1 MAAFALVA
9 TAALVA
15 FGTVPGSRDWT
26 AAAFFTAFGILASV
40 LGYRR
45 STGTSGTIS
54 FLPFLSIAMLAP
66 NIAALVTVFVSI
78 LLSEIVA
85 RRALIKGLF
94 NVAQYVLAE
103 ALAVLCFLG
112 LGGRS
117 LFDGRPS
124 AIAFIALFVV
134 FTAVNKF
141 AVSLVVS
148 ASTSGSA
155 RQHWLMSVRDSVVYD
170 VLSLPLI
177 IFFAFAYVQVGPLW
191 AATFVLP
198 MLGIRQLYKNIFAL
212 QKINEELL
220 QLMVA
225 AIEARDPYTSG
236 HSQRV
241 ARFARVIARH
251 AGLSSKF
258 VERTGIAAL
267 LHDVGKIYEEFAP
280 ILRKPG
286 RLSDE
291 EFTVMKSHPLKSA
304 NLVSKV
310 SHFADLVPAIR
321 AHHEAWDGSGYPDQ
335 LRGSNIPIGAR
346 VIALADTIDAM
357 STSRP
362 YRAAMS
368 SELVREEIRSQAGR
382 QFDPDICRVLLAPA
396 SWLELEREIG
406 IAISEF
412 PTDSHAPEPVVAG
425 RTGEYEVQPVG

>member
-15 FGTVPGSRDWT
+15 FGAVPGSRDWT
-26 AAAFFTAFGILASV
+26 AAVFFTAFGFLASV

-66 NIAALVTVFVSI
+66 NAAALVTVFVSI
-78 LLSEIVA
+78 LFSEIVA
-85 RRALIKGLF
+85 RRAPIKGLF

-103 ALAVLCFLG
+103 ALAILCFLG

-124 AIAFIALFVV
+124 VVSFIALFVA

-141 AVSLVVS
+141 AVSLVVA

-155 RQHWLMSVRDSVVYD
+155 RQHWMMSVRDSAVYD

-241 ARFARVIARH
+241 ARFARVIARQ
-251 AGLSSKF
+251 AGVSGK
-258 VERTGIAAL
+258 VAERTVVAAL

-286 RLSDE
+286 RLTDDE
-291 EFTVMKSHPLKSA
+291 FAVMKSHSLKSA

-321 AHHEAWDGSGYPDQ
+321 AHHEAWDGSGYPDM
-335 LRGSNIPIGAR
+335 LRADQIPLGAR

-362 YRAAMS
+362 YRAAIAS
-368 SELVREEIRSQAGR
+368 DVVREEIRTQAGK
-382 QFDPDICRVLLAPA
+382 QFDPAICRALLTPSAWA
-396 SWLELEREIG
+396 EMVREIE
-406 IAISEF
+406 IATREF
-412 PTDSHAPEPVVAG
+412 PTENLHNEPVLAG
-425 RTGEYEVQPVG
+425 RTGEYQAASSR